1 MEMKLNWFEIPVTD
15 MKRAI
20 AFYEAVF
27 GIKIQLQDFGGV
39 LMGFFPRPD
48 SMDKTSGTLIQQKSY
63 VPSKEGALLYFYAAD
78 ITSCLER
85 VSTAGGEIVQN
96 KTQISEE
103 HGYMGVFM
111 DSEGNRIALHST
123 R

>member
-1 MEMKLNWFEIPVTD
+1 MEMKLNWFEVPVVN
-15 MKRAI
+15 MERAI
-20 AFYEAVF
+20 PFYEAVF
-27 GIKIQLQDFGGV
+27 GIKISLQDFGGV

-48 SMDKTSGTLIQQKSY
+48 NVDVTSGSLIQYESY
-63 VPSKEGALLYFYAAD
+63 VPSQEGALLYFYAAN
-78 ITSCLER
+78 ITECLER
-85 VSTAGGEIVQN
+85 VSTAGGKILQN

-103 HGYMGVFM
+103 HGYMGVFI